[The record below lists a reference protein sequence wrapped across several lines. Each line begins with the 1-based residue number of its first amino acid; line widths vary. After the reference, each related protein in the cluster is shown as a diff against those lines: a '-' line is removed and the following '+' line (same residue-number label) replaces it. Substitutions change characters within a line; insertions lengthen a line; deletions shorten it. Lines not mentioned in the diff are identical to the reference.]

1 MTQSFVEKTPDEKAQ
16 IAIRTAMDSVNLVN
30 QLVTAGEHTEQ
41 IDRRV
46 EANYKH
52 LEIVI
57 ARENVISYV
66 SNNSV
71 DISALNSAIA
81 TGKTFLGQ

>member
-41 IDRRV
+41 IDKRV
-46 EANYKH
+46 ETNYKH